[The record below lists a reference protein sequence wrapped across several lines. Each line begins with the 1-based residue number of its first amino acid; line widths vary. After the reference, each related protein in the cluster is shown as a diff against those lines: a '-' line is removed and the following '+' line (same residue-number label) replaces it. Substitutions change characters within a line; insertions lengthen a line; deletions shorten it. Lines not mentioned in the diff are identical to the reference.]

1 MVLTP
6 TPVRPPADIT
16 AMSAEP
22 PAVLPSAWQVPVCT
36 EGDAGQEDYAAA
48 LGRAWCSATIS
59 RVRTGQGF
67 AVVLTRQRY
76 GAVALSRLDRS
87 GAQRGAVW
95 ASDRVWH
102 FVVRPDSASLPW
114 PACATFVTGPPVDVP
129 PRDARDTAV
138 GLRWISQEPSGQLF
152 TPAPDLCAALTDLNS
167 CGLLRIRIRRLR
179 AALAPR
185 RFAPY
190 GERR

>member
-1 MVLTP
+1 MVLNP

-16 AMSAEP
+16 AMSAERP
-22 PAVLPSAWQVPVCT
+22 TVQPSAWQVPACT
-36 EGDAGQEDYAAA
+36 EADTEQEDYAA
-48 LGRAWCSATIS
+48 LGRAWCSATTS

-67 AVVLTRQRY
+67 AVLLTWQRY
-76 GAVALSRLDRS
+76 GAMAVDRLDRS
-87 GAQRGAVW
+87 GVQRGAVW

-102 FVVRPDSASLPW
+102 FVVRPDSADLPW
-114 PACATFVTGPPVDVP
+114 PAYATFVTGPRVDVP
-129 PRDARDTAV
+129 PRNARDTAV

-152 TPAPDLCAALTDLNS
+152 TPATDLCAALTDLNTR
-167 CGLLRIRIRRLR
+167 GLLRRIR

-185 RFAPY
+185 DIAPY